1 MSARLITLALFLFVL
16 PVWAVDSGPQIPE
29 LKTPVVDEAALLS
42 PQETEALSELLMKF
56 YQSGKVQMVIF
67 IPRSLQGLDIESFSL
82 AAVEKWKL
90 GKKGQDQG
98 LLLTVAPQ
106 ERKMRIEVGYGL
118 EGEITDVFSRRV
130 LDETLKPYFR
140 ERRFGDGFQVAVEQI
155 ARKLNVDLTAP
166 VQNRIEGGGRLPFPP
181 LLILFFLVLGF
192 IWFPIWFGPFG
203 GGRGSRGYWGGGGG
217 GWGGG
222 GFGGGGGG
230 GFGGRRWWF
239 RWGRSLLELVR
250 SMK

>member
-1 MSARLITLALFLFVL
+1 VVRLLLTFLIWLSVL
-16 PVWAVDSGPQIPE
+16 LPFPAWAVQSGPTIAE
-29 LKTPVVDEAALLS
+29 LRTPVIDEANLLAANESAAL
-42 PQETEALSELLMKF
+42 TDLLMKF
-56 YQSGKVQMVIF
+56 YASGKVHMVIY
-67 IPRSLQGLDIESFSL
+67 IPQSLQGYDIESFSL

-90 GKKGQDQG
+90 GKKGEDQG

-106 ERKMRIEVGYGL
+106 ERKMRLEVGYGL
-118 EGEITDVFSRRV
+118 EGEITDVFSRRI
-130 LDETLKPYFR
+130 LDETLRVYFR

-166 VQNRIEGGGRLPFPP
+166 VENRIQGSGKPPFPP
-181 LLILFFLVLGF
+181 LIIIFFLMIAF

-203 GGRGSRGYWGGGGG
+203 GGRSRGYWGGGG

-230 GFGGRRWWF
+230 GGFGGGGGGFGGGGASSSW
-239 RWGRSLLELVR
+239 
-250 SMK
+250 